1 MTDWY
6 KPIKVVNRGKVLQTF
21 AKSRDRDA
29 PLPRIRGAKLIDMSV
44 WKFPR
49 VGSRIKFLDRI
60 ETVYTT
66 KDIIR
71 IFDIDKTTVYK
82 WQKSGLLPEPLFT
95 RQNKYDKT
103 MRYYVRPQLAVAAK
117 VVNDLRRQG
126 LLKFHADKIKHH
138 VAMVKKGNEIA
149 VRAWHKKREGSKSK
163 KSTVTWLEDE

>member
-1 MTDWY
+1 MLSGAHPVYLDSSVNRKYGIFGPIPKKTL
-6 KPIKVVNRGKVLQTF
+6 IKVVNRGKVLQTF

-117 VVNDLRRQG
+117 VVNDL
-126 LLKFHADKIKHH
+126 LA
-138 VAMVKKGNEIA
+138 AP
-149 VRAWHKKREGSKSK
+149 
-163 KSTVTWLEDE
+163 